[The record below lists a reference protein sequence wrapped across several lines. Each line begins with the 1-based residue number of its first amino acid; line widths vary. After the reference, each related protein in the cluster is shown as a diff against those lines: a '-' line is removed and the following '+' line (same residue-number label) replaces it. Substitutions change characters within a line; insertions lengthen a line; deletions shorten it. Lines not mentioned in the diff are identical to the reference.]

1 MLIRFKNPLL
11 KLLLMYHF
19 QKKTKLL
26 FTIQLTVFHK
36 IHKSI
41 KFNNKVFKHSIWSR
55 ISNNK
60 FCVYFTNI
68 NIVNNIIN
76 HNPTITINNHNI
88 DIRRLENQ
96 AKRIISNVSPIIP
109 HLHIIDALSHIGMN
123 TLKANNLF
131 KIQFSNR
138 RFIVIRYKP
147 Q

>member
-76 HNPTITINNHNI
+76 HNPTLTINNHNI
-88 DIRRLENQ
+88 DILRLENQ